1 MYLENSRVQWEIDV
15 ANQVLSDLKLDLRKE
30 KNDNEY
36 KKYQAA
42 KTVMSDAWNMNRNEN
57 IEYLVDLLDDLT
69 ELDTVDN
76 TVKLENFQ
84 ISDDSINL
92 KWSVYSIKSMYK
104 EWWVI
109 DKFESFDF
117 ITNITIPS
125 YSRNDETDEI
135 DFVLDA
141 SIEQYEW

>member
-1 MYLENSRVQWEIDV
+1 MLGELQI
-15 ANQVLSDLKLDLRKE
+15 DLRKE
-30 KNDNEY
+30 KNDDEY

-42 KTVMSDAWNMNRNEN
+42 KAVMAEAWNMNWNEN
-57 IEYLVDLLDDLT
+57 IEYLVDLLDELT
-69 ELDTVDN
+69 ELDTIDN

-84 ISDDSINL
+84 ISDNTINL

-125 YSRNDETDEI
+125 YKKDKETGEI
-135 DFVLDA
+135 RFVLDA